1 MRSTLL
7 SINRNA
13 IFNLNKLASELQSI
27 NQKISSGKEMSSPS
41 DDPVNLVGV
50 LGLRSNIEEI
60 KQYQQNLNYGQNII
74 IASESALSQIK
85 GLLTEGRTLALA
97 MANGS
102 VSAENRASTAQQ
114 VQNLLELAVT
124 LGNTQNAGKFVF
136 GGYRTTGYTNA
147 EPAPFMVD
155 TAQGYRLN
163 GNGMAPTSLATGD
176 LVINGLAIDATVADG
191 FSDVSANASAA
202 AKATA
207 INLMADATGVRAA
220 VVPVSHMAGAGVEA
234 GSMGVGDLV
243 INGMDIFN
251 LVDFPAGATV
261 VTADTDNVV
270 MAAINA
276 QQDTTGVVATRDS
289 AGRLLLA
296 ATDGDGRNLHV
307 VTSANGEQLTHLNDP
322 TLAFPAVA
330 QDQVYFGSLQLSSGK
345 IFSIETP
352 LAAEAGLA
360 AIGLA
365 GGQALTGEAGD
376 VAGDGRIV
384 VDDVTRQAGSVRY
397 TGDPVNDL
405 EIKVGRSSTLAV
417 GRNGQDGLMD
427 TGLFDAFTKLNNAL
441 RAQDYTT
448 STGQNEATSLGVTL
462 ATGGTGLA
470 AEDEVVAGN
479 FTVTVTDNAYYPPR
493 PLTIDI
499 GIDPTTDTL
508 ASMAKKLD
516 GIPGLQASWD
526 SDGYLQ
532 ITSSDPTRYGFTLAG
547 DSSNFLKAVGMRGD
561 DMQVAAIQGA
571 LSNFDVVFNSVSNA
585 VSDFGARSNR
595 VDAQRSIFSDLEL
608 AATSNLSQREDV
620 DFVKALSD
628 LATKQTAFEAALN
641 ATAKAMKLSLMD
653 FL

>member
-60 KQYQQNLNYGQNII
+60 KQYQQNLNYGQNIT

-155 TAQGYRLN
+155 TVQGYRLN

-234 GSMGVGDLV
+234 GIMGGGDLV
-243 INGMDIFN
+243 INGVDI
-251 LVDFPAGATV
+251 LALPTAVLAGDV
-261 VTADTDNVV
+261 DNVV
-270 MAAINA
+270 MDAINTKQA
-276 QQDTTGVVATRDS
+276 VTGVVATRDS

-296 ATDGDGRNLHV
+296 ATDGRNLHV

-360 AIGLA
+360 AVGLA
-365 GGQALTGEAGD
+365 GGQVLTGEAGD

-417 GRNGQDGLMD
+417 GRNGQAGLMD

-448 STGQNEATSLGVTL
+448 STGQNAATSLGVTL

-470 AEDEVVAGN
+470 AENEVVAGN

-532 ITSSDPTRYGFTLAG
+532 ITSSDPARYGFTLAG

-608 AATSNLSQREDV
+608 AATGNLSQREDV